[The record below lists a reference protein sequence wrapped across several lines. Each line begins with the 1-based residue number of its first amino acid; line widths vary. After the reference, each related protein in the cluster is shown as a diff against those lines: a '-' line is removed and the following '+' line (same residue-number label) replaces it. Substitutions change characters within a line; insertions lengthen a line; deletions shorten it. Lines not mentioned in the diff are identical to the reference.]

1 MGMSEY
7 KYGGTSVDFWEIKGH
22 VANNS
27 KRSETNVSSST
38 DGKYVTDVRSSA
50 TTKHEFW
57 LIKDDGTEVPIQIAG
72 SDIPVRDG
80 HEVSAIA
87 AGLGGSKS
95 GPVVALVNHTARQA
109 HRTFSKKSIRDHI
122 DLTVNPKYAWI
133 SLVASLILTWVSL
146 GLWAGTESLAI
157 GIVTGI
163 SGLALVGSVVYLPFN
178 IVRHLRA
185 SSAFYDDIQW
195 VADQVLE
202 GNRKVLER
210 PAKGNRAKPRSVS
223 LVRTATGLPLAIAL
237 VIGYGYS
244 AWSEVS
250 FAMDLGLSLSEVA
263 FGRLILGNGP
273 QFILAWIAVT
283 GLLYGYRRW
292 RNK

>member
-1 MGMSEY
+1 MSEY

-38 DGKYVTDVRSSA
+38 DGKYVTDVRSST
-50 TTKHEFW
+50 TTKQEFW
-57 LIKDDGTEVPIQIAG
+57 LVKDGGTEVPIQLAG

-87 AGLGGSKS
+87 AGLDGSKS

-157 GIVTGI
+157 GIVAGI
-163 SGLALVGSVVYLPFN
+163 GGLALVSSVVYLPFN

-195 VADQVLE
+195 IADQVLE
-202 GNRKVLER
+202 GNTEVLEG
-210 PAKGNRAKPRSVS
+210 PAKKSRVRPRSVS
-223 LVRTATGLPLAIAL
+223 LVRTATGLPLGIAL
-237 VIGYGYS
+237 VMGYGP
-244 AWSEVS
+244 AVWSIVS
-250 FAMDLGLSLSEVA
+250 YAMDWGLSLSEVSL
-263 FGRLILGNGP
+263 GRLILGNAP
-273 QFILAWIAVT
+273 QFILAWVT
-283 GLLYGYRRW
+283 VTALLYGYRRW
-292 RNK
+292 RN